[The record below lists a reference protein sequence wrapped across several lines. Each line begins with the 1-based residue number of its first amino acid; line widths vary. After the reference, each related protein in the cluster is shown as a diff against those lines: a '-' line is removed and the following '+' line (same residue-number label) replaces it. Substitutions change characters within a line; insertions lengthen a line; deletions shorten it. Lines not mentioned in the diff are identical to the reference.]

1 LASRRR
7 AVTLSLAVFSM
18 SVIAGMVGRSSREAF
33 AADAGIADFPK
44 LDADRIRPWW
54 RAIAQWLE
62 SAASA
67 DAPVTWSE
75 RAGVAW
81 RTPSR
86 AASHPRPSSLARSS

>member
-44 LDADRIRPWW
+44 LDADRDSAVAA
-54 RAIAQWLE
+54 RAVAQWLE
-62 SAASA
+62 SS
-67 DAPVTWSE
+67 
-75 RAGVAW
+75 GV
-81 RTPSR
+81 R
-86 AASHPRPSSLARSS
+86 